1 MVAEDWE
8 RHRRKWGQRMNLFYW
23 LIGGRS
29 VRSAVLSLYKRGL
42 ARAEKHDDAGAMEAY
57 TAVIDLPDAPEDV
70 KAMVLYNRALL
81 FAAAGRTDKAL
92 ADLQTVMEMPMPMHG
107 IKLAARRRLE
117 RLHHRQEAAARA
129 DQRSTT

>member
-1 MVAEDWE
+1 MSFISRWF
-8 RHRRKWGQRMNLFYW
+8 WP
-23 LIGGRS
+23 RS
-29 VRSAVLSLYKRGL
+29 VRSEALSLYKGGL
-42 ARAEKHDDAGAMEAY
+42 ACAEKEDSKAAMDAY
-57 TAVIDLPDAPEDV
+57 TAAIELPDAPDDV
-70 KAMVLYNRALL
+70 KAMALYNRALL